1 MKKLLIVV
9 TALFFIIMITF
20 TFTSRHTA
28 ISLLPEVEAVY
39 VEYNMG
45 KLVLPYTAVATDI
58 KGNSIVY
65 VLWDEKSI
73 LGTVTVVKRENVE
86 VVDQKD
92 DKVVITGIQDISHR
106 PFVKDASADINDG
119 DRVRIS

>member
-9 TALFFIIMITF
+9 TTLFLIIMITF
-20 TFTSRHTA
+20 TFISRHTA

-86 VVDQKD
+86 IVDQKD

>member
-9 TALFFIIMITF
+9 TALFLIIMITF
-20 TFTSRHTA
+20 TFISRHTA

-86 VVDQKD
+86 IVDQRD

>member
-9 TALFFIIMITF
+9 TTLFLIIMITF
-20 TFTSRHTA
+20 TFISRHTA

-86 VVDQKD
+86 IVDQKD

-106 PFVKDASADINDG
+106 PFVKDASTDINDG

>member
-9 TALFFIIMITF
+9 TALFLIIMITF
-20 TFTSRHTA
+20 TFISRHTA

-86 VVDQKD
+86 IVDQKD

>member
-20 TFTSRHTA
+20 TFISRHTA

>member
-9 TALFFIIMITF
+9 TALFLIIMITF
-20 TFTSRHTA
+20 TFISRHTA

-73 LGTVTVVKRENVE
+73 LGTVPVVKRENVE
-86 VVDQKD
+86 IVDQKD

>member
-1 MKKLLIVV
+1 M
-9 TALFFIIMITF
+9 
-20 TFTSRHTA
+20 
-28 ISLLPEVEAVY
+28 
-39 VEYNMG
+39 
-45 KLVLPYTAVATDI
+45 VLPYTAVATDI

-86 VVDQKD
+86 IVDQRD